1 MRRTIRRNQQIK
13 RERKLKGNKKRV
25 KRTRVKKS
33 RVKGRKYSRR
43 TNKTGNMN
51 LKKRNKNRTRTQ
63 KRKRVVGGSPPL
75 GREKGALL
83 TIIASYKFRGVPESI
98 NEIKD
103 VEQLTRED
111 VDPDIIMHHRV
122 LQEAIHEALADYNIA
137 KVICARAR
145 GFGVGANLEDIRYEF
160 KRQVKEERLNYKE
173 VVARLKQ
180 GITDG
185 KIGTTFD
192 MEYLNEGRAASLV
205 NFVYEEDFGEYVR
218 NVLKTLK

>member
-13 RERKLKGNKKRV
+13 KGRKLKGNKKRV

-63 KRKRVVGGSPPL
+63 KRKRVVGGSPYPL
-75 GREKGALL
+75 RREKGALL
-83 TIIASYKFRGVPESI
+83 TIIASYKFRGVPGSI

-103 VEQLTRED
+103 VKQLTQED

-137 KVICARAR
+137 KVICARPH
-145 GFGVGANLEDIRYEF
+145 GFGVGANPKNFRDEF
-160 KRQVKEERLNYKE
+160 KRQVKEEGLNYEE

-205 NFVYEEDFGEYVR
+205 NFVYEDFGKYVR
-218 NVLKTLK
+218 DVLQTL